1 MLYFV
6 PEDWL
11 QDTDLKCF
19 VPVEIA
25 KAKRRVKCN
34 FQVGHLAFLMT
45 VTITA
50 VSVDGKIRVANT
62 TIFVAVK
69 QKT

>member
-1 MLYFV
+1 M
-6 PEDWL
+6 
-11 QDTDLKCF
+11 
-19 VPVEIA
+19 EIA

-50 VSVDGKIRVANT
+50 VSVDGKIRVVNT

-69 QKT
+69 QKI